1 MYLSVATSGWQNAR
15 ELQDERWDD
24 EGNQAKNMKR
34 REMPANSGRKGEVDI
49 PALLRETGDGIEEA
63 VGVNVPFVAGQD
75 LALEVE
81 VYVVVMTVMFCTMG
95 VVVATARGARS
106 RRLAEVEE
114 GVPVLEVS

>member
-1 MYLSVATSGWQNAR
+1 
-15 ELQDERWDD
+15 
-24 EGNQAKNMKR
+24 MKR
-34 REMPANSGRKGEVDI
+34 REIPANSGRKGEVDI
-49 PALLRETGDGIEEA
+49 PALLRGTGDGTEEA
-63 VGVNVPFVAGQD
+63 VGVDVPFVAGQD

-95 VVVATARGARS
+95 VVVATARGSRS